1 MATYGENGEFE
12 DDDVEFGALSG
23 EKADGGGGGGKPPVA
38 KPSTDVAPWLKW
50 GNAYQPA
57 GANVRP
63 GDSLNRTQWVE
74 AHTFWLSLFLSS
86 AKPGKHF
93 SLHCLSSATNA

>member
-1 MATYGENGEFE
+1 VATYGENGEFE

-23 EKADGGGGGGKPPVA
+23 EKTDGGGGGGKPPVA
-38 KPSTDVAPWLKW
+38 KPSADVAPWLKW

-57 GANVRP
+57 GVNVRP

-74 AHTFWLSLFLSS
+74 AYVLAESVSVVCEAGQTLFSTL
-86 AKPGKHF
+86 PV
-93 SLHCLSSATNA
+93 